1 MVTPDE
7 ANRLSSIN
15 QQSANIPASVMV
27 QATKAQSDDSF
38 VEGLTDFFSKAKEK
52 TYGVKISG
60 NLGYI

>member
-27 QATKAQSDDSF
+27 Q
-38 VEGLTDFFSKAKEK
+38 
-52 TYGVKISG
+52 G
-60 NLGYI
+60 N